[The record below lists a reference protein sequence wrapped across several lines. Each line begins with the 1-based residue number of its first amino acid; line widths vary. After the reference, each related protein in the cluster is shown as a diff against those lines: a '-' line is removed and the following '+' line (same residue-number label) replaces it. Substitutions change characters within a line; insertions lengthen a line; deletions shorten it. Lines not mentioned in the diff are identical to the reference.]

1 MKDIKKKCNLIMN
14 LSKFTFNK
22 KKKMKL
28 QLLTTTGFVTKF
40 FPQLNRVCH
49 KSGPNFE

>member
-1 MKDIKKKCNLIMN
+1 
-14 LSKFTFNK
+14 
-22 KKKMKL
+22 L

-49 KSGPNFE
+49 KSGPNFEYNSGISGSKTSAPAGSESRL